1 MFWMNSAVFLSNYSE
16 KLIIVE
22 VSQSFQI
29 FKFTTVSH
37 CPSKVFSQKKSL
49 YRNNFASFN
58 SKLHLHLPLHSLSC
72 SRAISGIGLGSM
84 EMSVHTDSMS
94 TFGTKKCCSN
104 GILPSGL
111 RGWGVEKLFG
121 RIPSEHHFFSA
132 GDSLRLIEVLSNL
145 KLISGW
151 C

>member
-1 MFWMNSAVFLSNYSE
+1 MDLFRVMFCMFWMNSAVFLSNYSE

-94 TFGTKKCCSN
+94 TFGTKKRCSN
-104 GILPSGL
+104 GILPSGVGGL
-111 RGWGVEKLFG
+111 KSYLAEFHLNITFSQQG
-121 RIPSEHHFFSA
+121 IP
-132 GDSLRLIEVLSNL
+132 
-145 KLISGW
+145 
-151 C
+151 